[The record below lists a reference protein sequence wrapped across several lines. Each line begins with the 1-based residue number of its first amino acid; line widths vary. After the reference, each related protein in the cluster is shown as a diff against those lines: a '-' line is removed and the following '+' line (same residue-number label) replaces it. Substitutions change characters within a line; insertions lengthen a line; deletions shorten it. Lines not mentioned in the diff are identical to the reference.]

1 MRKRG
6 YFALIVLTFWVALAQ
21 AQTLAIDAQKSTMT
35 VHVYKAGMLSAF
47 GHNHEVAAPIETG
60 QIDLGARTVQ
70 LNVDARKLKVVDPD
84 ADADDRAKVQK
95 AMDSEV
101 LESARFPEIRFV
113 STSVENGA
121 NGAMNVKGQLTL
133 HGQTQ
138 PVTVE
143 VRQDNGLYTG
153 RAKLKQTSFG
163 IKPPTAGGGTVK
175 TKDEVV
181 VEFRIAT
188 TR

>member
-1 MRKRG
+1 MYRR
-6 YFALIVLTFWVALAQ
+6 YLLCSMLLLLVSSIAF

-35 VHVYKAGMLSAF
+35 VHVYKAGLLSAL
-47 GHNHEVAAPIETG
+47 GHNHEVVAPIETG

-84 ADADDRAKVQK
+84 ADADERAKVQK

-101 LESARFPEIRFV
+101 LEGARFPEIRFV

-133 HGQTQ
+133 HGQTK

-188 TR
+188 TK